1 MVTLYTFVSNI
12 CQYLLEICTFKL
24 SCICCS
30 LKKTTGQKSAY
41 LLGYISLKVT
51 ISNFLLGDEQLI
63 RIAKIFLVVPIMG
76 FTVKYKM
83 DKFKDLSHLK
93 YSLDYFE
100 NNKQSKKVPCLDYL
114 EIV

>member
-1 MVTLYTFVSNI
+1 
-12 CQYLLEICTFKL
+12 
-24 SCICCS
+24 
-30 LKKTTGQKSAY
+30 
-41 LLGYISLKVT
+41 
-51 ISNFLLGDEQLI
+51 
-63 RIAKIFLVVPIMG
+63 MG